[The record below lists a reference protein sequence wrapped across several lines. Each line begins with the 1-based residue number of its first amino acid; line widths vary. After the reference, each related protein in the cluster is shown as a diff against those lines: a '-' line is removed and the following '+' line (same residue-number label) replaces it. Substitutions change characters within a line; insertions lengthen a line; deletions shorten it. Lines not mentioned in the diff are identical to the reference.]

1 MARNGFYKTW
11 ISDLINK
18 HSKDIHSS
26 SASIYWKT
34 ELLKWTESMMLN
46 NKKQTLISPRRCS
59 CSQSQLSKDDFLNSY
74 IKFSVF
80 PGGVKHPS
88 RKALQFKKTKQ
99 TQNSKGFKIIF
110 CLFGKSTY
118 ARLAFSQMCLRYLPY
133 LDGGDKRWTF

>member
-1 MARNGFYKTW
+1 
-11 ISDLINK
+11 
-18 HSKDIHSS
+18 
-26 SASIYWKT
+26 
-34 ELLKWTESMMLN
+34 MMLN

-80 PGGVKHPS
+80 PGGVEHPS

-118 ARLAFSQMCLRYLPY
+118 ATLAFSQMCLRYLPY
-133 LDGGDKRWTF
+133 LDGGDKGWTF